1 MAVDILIVDDER
13 DICDLVSGILEDEG
27 YTTRVVMTGFDAL
40 NAIRERQPGLVLLD
54 VWLGDG
60 AKDGLAILECIKR
73 DHPYVPVVMMSGH
86 GTVETAVA
94 AIKLGAYDFIE
105 KPFQTDRLLLVVQ
118 RAIESSKLKRENDE
132 LRTRA
137 PFLCSLVGTS
147 HEVQEIKQK
156 LDSIAPT
163 NSRICIH
170 GPIGCDRASIARYIH
185 NLSSRADQAFLS
197 LNCLSAPITQIEME
211 LFGFEPLSREQ
222 TDAGTGR
229 EGETRK
235 IGLLEKTH
243 GGTLFLDEISVLPS
257 SVQAHLIHFLQ
268 HGNFVRMGHPQS
280 VSVDVRLI
288 VGTSQSDIELLNS
301 PTFSNELYY
310 RVNSASITVPPLPE
324 RTRDIALLAK
334 QFLSAIASAQS
345 IPVKQLSEE
354 ALAILES
361 YPWPGDVQQL
371 KNVLE
376 WSLIVATNNGSPLIG
391 LDDLPPEIIKGNEFT
406 KAWQKKSSVMATLP
420 IKDAREVFERE
431 YLQSQI
437 KRFNGNISQTAK
449 FIGMDR
455 AALHRKIKMLD
466 IWVRGEKINSEDS
479 AFSEA

>member
-1 MAVDILIVDDER
+1 MAVDVLVVDDEA

-27 YTTRVVMTGFDAL
+27 YTARAVTTGLEAL
-40 NAIRERQPGLVLLD
+40 HAIHERQPGLVLLD

-60 AKDGLAILECIKR
+60 AKDGLAILERMKR

-86 GTVETAVA
+86 GTVETAVT

-132 LRTRA
+132 LRARA

-147 HEVQEIKQK
+147 HEIQEIKQK

-170 GPIGCDRASIARYIH
+170 GPIGCDRASIARYVH
-185 NLSSRADQAFLS
+185 NLSSRADQPFLAM
-197 LNCLSAPITQIEME
+197 NCLSVPMTQIETE
-211 LFGFEPLSREQ
+211 LFGFEPLSPEQ
-222 TDAGTGR
+222 TDTGTGR
-229 EGETRK
+229 GGESRK
-235 IGLLEKTH
+235 IGLLERAH
-243 GGTLFLDEISVLPS
+243 GGTVFLDEISVLPG
-257 SVQAHLIHFLQ
+257 SVQAHLAHFLQ
-268 HGNFVRMGHPQS
+268 HGNFVRMGHPQP

-288 VGTSQSDIELLNS
+288 VGTSQQDAELLNT
-301 PTFSNELYY
+301 PTFSKNLYY
-310 RVNSASITVPPLPE
+310 RVNAASVTVPPLSE

-334 QFLSAIASAQS
+334 QFLAAIASAQN
-345 IPVKQLSEE
+345 IPVKQVSEE
-354 ALAILES
+354 ALTILES

-406 KAWQKKSSVMATLP
+406 KAWQKKSATMATLP

-431 YLQSQI
+431 YLHSQI
-437 KRFNGNISQTAK
+437 KRFNGNISQTAR

-455 AALHRKIKMLD
+455 AALHRKMKALD
-466 IWVRGEKINSEDS
+466 VGGRVGIRGSAED
-479 AFSEA
+479 AFGG